1 MVASL
6 FPSGHFLLGC
16 HRQGAGE
23 YDSKKTSIPPTA
35 HPALDSTARPRLMTS
50 HPAHCLAQSLAF
62 SSLLL
67 SQPMRHLF
75 KTTAVD
81 TDVFCS
87 NTARAPPPP
96 GRNPEPLMW
105 PRGNPVWSS
114 SSAHGSVDP
123 PLCIRIHEHCQGSK
137 VIFSELFLNPG
148 LLSSSCCP
156 KLVMRHRRIATL
168 KSNSSFLERGYIG
181 HEGIWTLPYLYS
193 WYKAGI
199 QRVLNK
205 YLPDYNVCHP
215 ISSGSSSSQFL

>member
-35 HPALDSTARPRLMTS
+35 HPALNSTARPRLMTS

-105 PRGNPVWSS
+105 PGETLCGFPLLCTDRLTHPFVSGFMNTVRGQRSYSRSS
-114 SSAHGSVDP
+114 S
-123 PLCIRIHEHCQGSK
+123 
-137 VIFSELFLNPG
+137 
-148 LLSSSCCP
+148 
-156 KLVMRHRRIATL
+156 
-168 KSNSSFLERGYIG
+168 
-181 HEGIWTLPYLYS
+181 
-193 WYKAGI
+193 
-199 QRVLNK
+199 
-205 YLPDYNVCHP
+205 
-215 ISSGSSSSQFL
+215 